1 MTHRALLVLL
11 ISLEDECTSDEM
23 TAYDYII
30 VGAGSAG
37 SVLARRLS
45 EDPANRV
52 LILEYGGKDNSIF
65 IQMPTALSIPMHSKK
80 YDWGFYTEPE
90 PGLAGR
96 SIHQARGK
104 VIGGSSSINGM
115 VFVRGNRGDF
125 DDWEDQGASDWGYR
139 HVLPYFR
146 RAEDCAYGGDEYRGA
161 GGEQHVSNG
170 NNMRNPLYRA
180 FIEAGHQAGYPLT
193 EDYNGC
199 QQEGFGRMDMSVKNG
214 IRWSTANGYLKP
226 SLSRPNL
233 RLEMHAL
240 TTRILFEDKRAVG
253 VQYIDKAGRT
263 VEARAEREIIISSGP
278 VNSPKLLMLSGIG
291 PAEHLREHGIEVLH
305 DLPGVGENLHDHL
318 ELWIQQECTQPVS
331 LNGILNPLGKLW
343 IGAQWLLFKK
353 GLGATNHFE
362 SNGYIR
368 SRPGIPYPDIQF
380 HFLAGAIAYDG
391 SSASDGHG
399 FQAHLGPNKPKSR
412 GRLTLR
418 SADPREAPR
427 LFFNYLDD
435 EDDRRVFRDGIRLT
449 REIFAQPALEPY
461 RGKELLPGENVQS
474 DDELDGYIAQH
485 AETAYHP
492 CGTCKMGRDPM
503 AVVDP
508 ETRVHGIQGLRV
520 IDSSIMPTITNGNLN
535 APTIMIGE
543 KGADHVLGKG
553 MLPASN
559 AEAYKA
565 TEWEVSQRPGRPQ
578 VKVD

>member
-1 MTHRALLVLL
+1 ME
-11 ISLEDECTSDEM
+11 S
-23 TAYDYII
+23 YDFII

-45 EDPANRV
+45 ENPSHRV
-52 LILEYGGKDNSIF
+52 LVLEYGGKDNSIF
-65 IQMPTALSIPMHSKK
+65 IQMPSALSIPMSMKK

-90 PGLAGR
+90 PGLGGR

-115 VFVRGNRGDF
+115 AFVRGNCGDF
-125 DDWEDQGASDWGYR
+125 DNWEAAGAAGWGYR

-146 RAEDCAYGGDEYRGA
+146 RAEDCAYGGDAYRGE

-170 NNMRNPLYRA
+170 NGMQNPLYRA

-193 EDYNGC
+193 DDYNGH

-214 IRWSTANGYLKP
+214 VRWSTANAYLKP
-226 SLSRPNL
+226 SLSRSNL
-233 RLEMHAL
+233 RLEMHVL
-240 TTRILFEDKRAVG
+240 TRRILLEGKRAVG
-253 VQYIDKAGRT
+253 VEYVDKAGRNIQ
-263 VEARAEREIIISSGP
+263 ARATRDIILSSGP
-278 VNSPKLLMLSGIG
+278 INSPKLLMLSGIG
-291 PAEHLREHGIEVLH
+291 PADHLREHGIDVVH

-318 ELWIQQECTQPVS
+318 ELWIQQECLEPVS
-331 LNGILNPLGKLW
+331 LNGMLNPLGKAW
-343 IGAQWLLFKK
+343 IGLQWLLFKK

-362 SNGYIR
+362 ANGYIR
-368 SRPGIPYPDIQF
+368 SRPGIPHPDIQY

-391 SSASDGHG
+391 SSAAKGHG

-418 SADPREAPR
+418 SANAEAPPR
-427 LFFNYLDD
+427 LFFNYLDHG
-435 EDDRRVFRDGIRLT
+435 DDRRAFRDGIRLT
-449 REIFAQPALEPY
+449 REIFAQPALDPY
-461 RGKELLPGENVQS
+461 RGKEILPGEDVQS
-474 DDELDGYIAQH
+474 DDDMDAFVAAH

-492 CGTCKMGRDPM
+492 CGSCKMGTDTM

-508 ETRVHGIQGLRV
+508 ETRVHGIEGLRV
-520 IDSSIMPTITNGNLN
+520 IDSSIMSEITNGNLN

-543 KGADHVLGKG
+543 KGADHVLGEG

-559 AEAYKA
+559 AEAYRA
-565 TEWEVSQRPGRPQ
+565 SNLEHTQRTAEPKRRLAEPP
-578 VKVD
+578 V

>member
-1 MTHRALLVLL
+1 MT
-11 ISLEDECTSDEM
+11 ET
-23 TAYDYII
+23 YDFII

-45 EDPANRV
+45 ENPEHRV
-52 LILEYGGKDNSIF
+52 LVLEYGGKDNSIF
-65 IQMPTALSIPMHSKK
+65 IQMPSALSIPMHMKK
-80 YDWGFYTEPE
+80 FDWGFYTEPE

-115 VFVRGNRGDF
+115 VYVRGNRGDF
-125 DDWEDQGASDWGYR
+125 DDWEEGGADGWGYR
-139 HVLPYFR
+139 HALPYFR
-146 RAEDCAYGGDEYRGA
+146 RAEDCAYGGDEYRGEQ
-161 GGEQHVSNG
+161 GEQHVSNG
-170 NNMRNPLYRA
+170 NNMQNPLYRA
-180 FIEAGHQAGYPLT
+180 MIEAGHQAGYPLT
-193 EDYNGC
+193 EDYNGY
-199 QQEGFGRMDMSVKNG
+199 QQEGFGRMDMSVKKG
-214 IRWSTANGYLKP
+214 VRWSTANGYLKP

-233 RLEMHAL
+233 RLVMHAL
-240 TTRILFEDKRAVG
+240 TRRILLEGKRAVG
-253 VQYIDKAGRT
+253 VEYTDKAGRT
-263 VEARAEREIIISSGP
+263 VQARAAREVILSSGP

-291 PAEHLREHGIEVLH
+291 PASHLGEHGIEVVH
-305 DLPGVGENLHDHL
+305 DLPGVGDNLHDHL

-331 LNGILNPLGKLW
+331 LNGMLNPLGKAW
-343 IGAQWLLFKK
+343 IGLQWLLFRK

-362 SNGYIR
+362 ANGYIR
-368 SRPGIPYPDIQF
+368 SRVGIPYPDIQY
-380 HFLAGAIAYDG
+380 HFLAGAVAYDG
-391 SSASDGHG
+391 SSASKGHG

-418 SADPREAPR
+418 SADPMAPPR
-427 LFFNYLDD
+427 LFFNYLDH
-435 EDDRRVFRDGIRLT
+435 EDDRRVLRDGIRLT

-461 RGKELLPGENVQS
+461 RGKELLPGEHVQS
-474 DDELDGYIAQH
+474 DADLDDYAAH
-485 AETAYHP
+485 HSETAYHP
-492 CGTCKMGRDPM
+492 CGTCKMGTDKM

-559 AEAYKA
+559 AEAYSA
-565 TEWEVSQRPGRPQ
+565 PDWQSTQRSAEPQ
-578 VKVD
+578 VRVD

>member
-1 MTHRALLVLL
+1 MDV
-11 ISLEDECTSDEM
+11 
-23 TAYDYII
+23 YDFII

-45 EDPANRV
+45 ENPSHRV
-52 LILEYGGKDNSIF
+52 LVLEYGGKDNSIF
-65 IQMPTALSIPMHSKK
+65 IQMPSALSIPMSMKK
-80 YDWGFYTEPE
+80 YDWGFHTEPE

-115 VFVRGNRGDF
+115 AFVRGNRGDF
-125 DDWEDQGASDWGYR
+125 DDWEAGGAAGWGYR

-146 RAEDCAYGGDEYRGA
+146 RAEDCAYGGDAYRGE

-170 NNMRNPLYRA
+170 NNMQNPLYRA
-180 FIEAGHQAGYPLT
+180 FIEAGEQAGYPLT
-193 EDYNGC
+193 SDYNGH

-214 IRWSTANGYLKP
+214 VRWSTANAYLKP

-240 TTRILFEDKRAVG
+240 TQRILIEGKRAVG
-253 VQYIDKAGRT
+253 VEYVDKAGRT
-263 VEARAEREIIISSGP
+263 VQARAVRDVILSSGP

-291 PAEHLREHGIEVLH
+291 PADHLREHGVEVIH

-318 ELWIQQECTQPVS
+318 ELWVQQECIQPVS
-331 LNGILNPLGKLW
+331 LNGMLNPLGKAW
-343 IGAQWLLFKK
+343 IGLQWLLFRK

-362 SNGYIR
+362 ANGYIR
-368 SRPGIPYPDIQF
+368 SRPGIPYPDIQY
-380 HFLAGAIAYDG
+380 HFLAGAVGYDG
-391 SSASDGHG
+391 SNTFKGHG

-418 SADPREAPR
+418 SADPKAPPR
-427 LFFNYLDD
+427 LFFNYLDH

-449 REIFAQPALEPY
+449 REIFAQPALDPY
-461 RGKELLPGENVQS
+461 RGREILPGEDVRT
-474 DDELDGYIAQH
+474 DDEMDTFVARH

-492 CGTCKMGRDPM
+492 SGTCKMGTDPM

-508 ETRVHGIQGLRV
+508 ETRVHGIEGLRV
-520 IDSSIMPTITNGNLN
+520 IDSSIMPEVTNGNLN

-543 KGADHVLGKG
+543 KGSDHVLGEG

-559 AEAYKA
+559 AEAYQAPDWKHA
-565 TEWEVSQRPGRPQ
+565 QRIGEP
-578 VKVD
+578 KVRLTGPDV